1 VKRTLICC
9 TLITWLF
16 LTAIDSSGF
25 CAAHAAE
32 QQSVLTLDEA
42 IQHALANNRSL
53 NRARLG
59 LESNQ
64 ITYSSQQEEFQLKIV
79 PAVQTGYSSDSEEV
93 WRAGASFSRRFS
105 TGVNLSL
112 DPFVG
117 GQNRENQAGVE
128 FRLDLPLLRGAGKEF
143 ALDGVQSSLYAYQ
156 DATLSFHSQQAGTV
170 LQTVQAVYRALLN
183 DRQIDL
189 QERQLTALQ
198 AHLAL
203 AKIKEKAGVI
213 TAIDLYRAEIRI
225 KNVENGLTLRRE
237 SRANTLDELKRLL
250 ALSQSGDITITAP
263 ISYQPITLEE
273 TEAVN
278 IALANRI
285 ELEQT
290 RRRISETERQ
300 LVLAEKNLLPQLD
313 LQLGYSQTGED
324 LEFGFDEEIWTAR
337 LSSNT
342 DLFRRSEKNAYTQK
356 RISYRQIQLDQL
368 AEREQIIQEVRAQ
381 LNTLDKQLQRIV
393 LREEQLHQT
402 RGKML
407 LAESKF
413 RNGMADNF
421 DLIEAQTE
429 MQNAE
434 NEHLVEQIN
443 YILQTYQ
450 LRSTLGTLLAYR
462 EKDDEETP

>member
-1 VKRTLICC
+1 
-9 TLITWLF
+9 
-16 LTAIDSSGF
+16 
-25 CAAHAAE
+25 
-32 QQSVLTLDEA
+32 
-42 IQHALANNRSL
+42 
-53 NRARLG
+53 
-59 LESNQ
+59 
-64 ITYSSQQEEFQLKIV
+64 
-79 PAVQTGYSSDSEEV
+79 
-93 WRAGASFSRRFS
+93 
-105 TGVNLSL
+105 
-112 DPFVG
+112 
-117 GQNRENQAGVE
+117 
-128 FRLDLPLLRGAGKEF
+128 
-143 ALDGVQSSLYAYQ
+143 
-156 DATLSFHSQQAGTV
+156 V

-189 QERQLTALQ
+189 QEKQLTALQ

-273 TEAVN
+273 TEAVK

-313 LQLGYSQTGED
+313 LQVGYSQTGED
-324 LEFGFDEEIWTAR
+324 LDFGFGEEIWTAR

-356 RISYRQIQLDQL
+356 RISYRQIQLDQV
-368 AEREQIIQEVRAQ
+368 AESEQIIQEVRAQ

-434 NEHLVEQIN
+434 NDHLVEKIN

>member
-1 VKRTLICC
+1 MKKFSVCC
-9 TLITWLF
+9 T
-16 LTAIDSSGF
+16 
-25 CAAHAAE
+25 
-32 QQSVLTLDEA
+32 VLTLLCLAAIEWGGCRAAQSAEQPRVLTLEEA
-42 IQHALANNRSL
+42 IQHALANNRGL

-59 LESNQ
+59 LESSE
-64 ITYSSQQEEFQLKIV
+64 IAYKSQQEQFQLRIV
-79 PAVQTGYSSDSEEV
+79 PTLQTGYSSDSEEV
-93 WRAGASFSRRFS
+93 WRAGAGFSRRFS

-117 GQNRENQAGVE
+117 GQNGESEAGVE

-143 ALDGVQSSLYAYQ
+143 ALDGVHSSLYAYQ

-189 QERQLTALQ
+189 QEKQLAALQ
-198 AHLAL
+198 EHLAL

-237 SRANTLDELKRLL
+237 SRASTLDELKRLL
-250 ALSQSGDITITAP
+250 ALPQSGDITITAP
-263 ISYQPITLEE
+263 LSYQSIALEE
-273 TEAVN
+273 AEAVD
-278 IALANRI
+278 IAFANRI
-285 ELEQT
+285 EIDQT
-290 RRRISETERQ
+290 RRLVSETQRQ

-324 LEFGFDEEIWTAR
+324 LDFGFDEEIWTAR
-337 LSSNT
+337 LSSDT
-342 DLFRRSEKNAYTQK
+342 DLFRRGEKNAYTQK
-356 RISYRQIQLDQL
+356 RISYRQIQLDQI
-368 AEREQIIQEVRAQ
+368 AERERIIQEVRAQ

-434 NEHLVEQIN
+434 NDHLVEQIN

-450 LRSTLGTLLAYR
+450 LRSTLGTLLEYR
-462 EKDDEETP
+462 ERDNKETP

>member
-1 VKRTLICC
+1 
-9 TLITWLF
+9 
-16 LTAIDSSGF
+16 
-25 CAAHAAE
+25 
-32 QQSVLTLDEA
+32 
-42 IQHALANNRSL
+42 
-53 NRARLG
+53 
-59 LESNQ
+59 
-64 ITYSSQQEEFQLKIV
+64 
-79 PAVQTGYSSDSEEV
+79 
-93 WRAGASFSRRFS
+93 
-105 TGVNLSL
+105 
-112 DPFVG
+112 
-117 GQNRENQAGVE
+117 
-128 FRLDLPLLRGAGKEF
+128 
-143 ALDGVQSSLYAYQ
+143 
-156 DATLSFHSQQAGTV
+156 
-170 LQTVQAVYRALLN
+170 
-183 DRQIDL
+183 
-189 QERQLTALQ
+189 
-198 AHLAL
+198 
-203 AKIKEKAGVI
+203 
-213 TAIDLYRAEIRI
+213 RAEIRI

-324 LEFGFDEEIWTAR
+324 LDFGFDEEIWTAR

-356 RISYRQIQLDQL
+356 RISYRQIQLDQI

-434 NEHLVEQIN
+434 NDHLVEQIN

-462 EKDDEETP
+462 EKNDEETP